1 MMTCRGTKTSINIDN
16 IEERKIQEHFN
27 FVTAKLEKLHKN
39 LMWNM
44 FIGRSYLDK
53 NEKVSRVMDE
63 VSLDS
68 NEVGDFDV
76 GNPKTW
82 NKECLKQIEATLE
95 VNEIPYDGIV
105 SLFSVLN
112 DANDRDVDSDEVKIS
127 PHIVMPWY
135 NMMLLP
141 GCLGARESVGLP
153 LYQLTSPETP
163 QPGGRAGQ
171 AGAGPHQQEGPD
183 PGQEQ
188 SGLRGLLEVILI
200 LTFLK

>member
-1 MMTCRGTKTSINIDN
+1 MIIYVIMICRGTKTSINIDHM
-16 IEERKIQEHFN
+16 EERKIQDHFN
-27 FVTAKLEKLHKN
+27 FVIAKLEKLHKN

-127 PHIVMPWY
+127 PHIVMP
-135 NMMLLP
+135 
-141 GCLGARESVGLP
+141 
-153 LYQLTSPETP
+153 
-163 QPGGRAGQ
+163 
-171 AGAGPHQQEGPD
+171 
-183 PGQEQ
+183 
-188 SGLRGLLEVILI
+188 
-200 LTFLK
+200 

>member
-127 PHIVMPWY
+127 PHIVMP
-135 NMMLLP
+135 
-141 GCLGARESVGLP
+141 
-153 LYQLTSPETP
+153 
-163 QPGGRAGQ
+163 
-171 AGAGPHQQEGPD
+171 
-183 PGQEQ
+183 
-188 SGLRGLLEVILI
+188 
-200 LTFLK
+200 